1 MNFKSQ
7 IAPKGLAFDRADFMI
22 SGKYATIL
30 TAISYPRLIE
40 DGYLSDLTN
49 IPGVKV
55 VIKHIPVSSE
65 ILRKMLNN
73 ELAELRQRYQ
83 TEKDNTIMERI
94 RQDIDSLEAFIQ
106 QYTASQSRSF
116 DFQLH
121 IMITGDTK
129 EELDNKRVNLKTY

>member
-7 IAPKGLAFDRADFMI
+7 VAPKGLMFNKSDFMI

-30 TAISYPRLIE
+30 TAITFPRIID

-55 VIKHIPVSSE
+55 VVKHIPVSSE

-83 TEKDNTIMERI
+83 TERDNTVLDRI
-94 RQDIDSLEAFIQ
+94 RQDIDSLESFILH
-106 QYTASQSRSF
+106 YTA
-116 DFQLH
+116 
-121 IMITGDTK
+121 
-129 EELDNKRVNLKTY
+129 